1 MIEKNYINR
10 DSIDFISFTF
20 DYIKDK
26 IFKKS
31 LLYIFK
37 VLEDNNFLP
46 TLMEIDMVRNTKL
59 DKNDKYARNDKS
71 KNIIKDLKTK
81 FLKEIKVDREDKYL
95 NFYLIIKY
103 KVFIIL

>member
-37 VLEDNNFLP
+37 VLEDNNFLT
-46 TLMEIDMVRNTKL
+46 TLIEISKDRNTKL
-59 DKNDKYARNDKS
+59 DKNDKYTRNDKS